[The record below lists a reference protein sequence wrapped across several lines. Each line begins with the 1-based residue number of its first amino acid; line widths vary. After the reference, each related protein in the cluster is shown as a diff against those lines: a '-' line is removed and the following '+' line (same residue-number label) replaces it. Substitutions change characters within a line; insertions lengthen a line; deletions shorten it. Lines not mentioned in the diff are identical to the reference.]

1 MRKTMIFAAAI
12 VVAGAAFAHTGVK
25 NAAVKARMDAMSA
38 IGAEMKVLGQMAKG
52 ATEFN
57 ATRARAAAATI
68 SKHAAAT
75 PKLFKAKEDDP
86 KSEARDEIWT
96 NFSDFSA
103 KSKDLQRV
111 AAEWSEDIG
120 SRSDLPRAMKSL
132 GATCKACHKAYRE

>member
-1 MRKTMIFAAAI
+1 MRKTMIFAATL

-111 AAEWSEDIG
+111 AAKWSEDIG